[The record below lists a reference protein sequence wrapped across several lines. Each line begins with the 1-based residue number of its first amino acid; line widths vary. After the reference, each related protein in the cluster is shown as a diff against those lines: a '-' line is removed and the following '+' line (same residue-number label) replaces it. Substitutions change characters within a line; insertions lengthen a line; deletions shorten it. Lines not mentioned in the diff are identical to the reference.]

1 MMTKEELEAFDKPCQ
16 YIKDEFQPCVLVESH
31 LEALMEIAVCTKAF
45 EIGLKIIQ
53 AEQAKV
59 ERLEK
64 ELAMYK
70 GNINVKQDFRN
81 LRKMDKTKIGSAKL
95 EAK

>member
-1 MMTKEELEAFDKPCQ
+1 MTKEELEAFDKPCQ

-53 AEQAKV
+53 A
-59 ERLEK
+59 
-64 ELAMYK
+64 
-70 GNINVKQDFRN
+70 

>member
-1 MMTKEELEAFDKPCQ
+1 MEKIMSITE
-16 YIKDEFQPCVLVESH
+16 IKIISEHPYRYTLYEGKLADSH
-31 LEALMEIAVCTKAF
+31 LALYD
-45 EIGLKIIQ
+45 
-53 AEQAKV
+53 KV